1 MLTLGPKVIT
11 PAMIFAVLSPG
22 LIVTVP
28 NKLLGGGSPLMTK
41 AVYTLLYVFIYN
53 LIATQFMGLVL
64 TQTDLLV
71 TAGLYFLL
79 NARGGTAGLD
89 TIFVHTIIFIVIF
102 AFLRKQFPQFY

>member
-11 PAMIFAVLSPG
+11 PALLFAVLSPG

-28 NKLLGGGSPLMTK
+28 NKLLGGGCPYATK
-41 AVYTLLYVFIYN
+41 AVYTLLYLFIYN
-53 LIATQFMGLVL
+53 LVATQFMGLVL

-79 NARGGTAGLD
+79 NARDGTVGLD
-89 TIFVHTIIFIVIF
+89 TVFVRMVVFIVIF
-102 AFLRKQFPQFY
+102 AFLRKQFPQYY